1 MNSDLISIII
11 PVYNVQDYLKECVDA
26 IINQSYS
33 NIEVILVND
42 GSTDNSP
49 AICDEYSKKD
59 SRIKVIHKK
68 NEGPAMARNAA
79 LDIASGKYLNFI
91 DSDDLIH
98 KDMISILYNNL
109 INNDAD
115 ISICNYQSFFDTVK
129 EESINKDDVICYTN
143 EQAIYE
149 LNMNNK
155 FTLALWSKLY
165 KSTLFENLRLPHIKA
180 SCDNYAVYKTIL
192 DSNKIVYTPNSL
204 YYYRERPESITH
216 KKTFINIDL
225 LYQGR
230 RVIELVK
237 NTMPSQC
244 ASTMYKYMFGCLGL
258 YNKMLNN
265 NCVDEKNV
273 AQISMV

>member
-129 EESINKDDVICYTN
+129 E
-143 EQAIYE
+143 
-149 LNMNNK
+149 
-155 FTLALWSKLY
+155 
-165 KSTLFENLRLPHIKA
+165 
-180 SCDNYAVYKTIL
+180 
-192 DSNKIVYTPNSL
+192 
-204 YYYRERPESITH
+204 
-216 KKTFINIDL
+216 
-225 LYQGR
+225 
-230 RVIELVK
+230 
-237 NTMPSQC
+237 
-244 ASTMYKYMFGCLGL
+244 
-258 YNKMLNN
+258 
-265 NCVDEKNV
+265 
-273 AQISMV
+273 